1 MNTNLLRKDV
11 QDFIQENRNSDLSKL
26 ILKGSPFPEITVQE
40 LAVQIKS
47 LKTSEKK
54 LPTWFN
60 APEILFPPK
69 LNLEQTSSEKTAIY
83 KAEIING
90 ERLIDITGGFGV
102 DTYCFTKTLR
112 EVIYC
117 EMNTELAEIASHN
130 FKKLGAENIEVVTG
144 NGITYLEKNSSE
156 SDWIFIDP
164 ARRDNKGGK
173 VFRLQ
178 DCLPDVPKHLELL
191 FSRTDNILIK
201 TSPLLDLKAGLEEL
215 QNVVEIHIVSV
226 ENEVKELL
234 WILKKNSTSEIRIKT
249 INFQKK
255 GDQVFENI
263 RGTEVADLKYSLPR
277 KFIYEPNPAIM
288 KSGLFAELGRQTQ
301 TEKLHPNS
309 HLFTSDEEKD
319 FPGRIFQIID
329 VKQFNK
335 KNLKKEFKGEKAN
348 ITTRNFPESV
358 SEIRKKFQIKDG
370 GRDYLFFTTNLDN
383 ENIVIRSRKI

>member
-1 MNTNLLRKDV
+1 MNAHLLHKDV
-11 QDFIQENRNSDLSKL
+11 QDFIQENRNSDLSRL
-26 ILKGSPFPEITVQE
+26 ILKGSPFPKTTVQE
-40 LAVQIKS
+40 LAVQIKG
-47 LKTSEKK
+47 LNTSEKK
-54 LPTWFN
+54 LPTWYHTN
-60 APEILFPPK
+60 GILFPPK
-69 LNLEQTSSEKTAIY
+69 LNLEQTSSEKTASY

-102 DTYCFTKTLR
+102 DTYCFSKTFR

-117 EMNTELAEIASHN
+117 EMNTELAEVASHN
-130 FKKLGAENIEVVTG
+130 FKKLGTENIEVLTG
-144 NGITYLEKNSSE
+144 NGIRILEKNPSE
-156 SDWIFIDP
+156 YDWIFIDP

-234 WILKKNSTSEIRIKT
+234 WILKKNFTSEIKIKT
-249 INFQKK
+249 VNFQKK
-255 GDQVFENI
+255 GDQFFENI
-263 RGTEVADLKYSLPR
+263 PGTEVADLQYSLPR

-309 HLFTSDEEKD
+309 HLFTSDEEKY

-329 VKQFNK
+329 VKHFNK

-383 ENIVIRSRKI
+383 ANIVIRSRKI